1 METWATLSITDH
13 RKPIYRQALALF
25 DKIVVPI
32 PSSPIGDQTTE
43 ELDQLEAD
51 VAFLEQSG
59 AARRYEW
66 DPKEYIEW
74 RSPLMAEALAR
85 GVRRDAYMDTRFML
99 AKKMTTD
106 DVEAVP
112 VYGNMATYGTVRGEM
127 GVVNWG
133 AINEALTVEIAQILP
148 VPDHDTALADLIRM
162 REGAAFQQA
171 MKDLNEWKYV
181 RIPAILLAPN
191 HEAELR
197 RAIQDF
203 NEMAGKYKAAMK
215 EQQRSTLVKVLS
227 IVVSAATG
235 DAIGAIKEGATW
247 INESRTPR
255 WMELAERKYAPGG
268 VVYQFEE
275 AVH

>member
-43 ELDQLEAD
+43 ELDQLESD
-51 VAFLEQSG
+51 VTFLEQSG

-66 DPKEYIEW
+66 DTKEYVAW

-85 GVRRDAYMDTRFML
+85 GIRRDPYMDTRIML
-99 AKKMTTD
+99 AKKMTAD
-106 DVEAVP
+106 GVEAVP
-112 VYGNMATYGTVRGEM
+112 VYGNMATYGAARDEIGQ
-127 GVVNWG
+127 VNWG
-133 AINEALTVEIAQILP
+133 GVNDALTVEIAQTLP
-148 VPDHDTALADLIRM
+148 VPDHDTPLEDLVRM
-162 REGAAFQQA
+162 RESAAFQQA
-171 MKDLNEWKYV
+171 MNDLNDWKYL
-181 RIPAILLAPN
+181 RIPAILLAPD

-203 NEMAGKYKAAMK
+203 NKMADKYKAAMN
-215 EQQRSTLVKVLS
+215 EQQRTTPLKILS
-227 IVVSAATG
+227 ILVSAATG

-247 INESRTPR
+247 VNESRTPR

-268 VVYQFEE
+268 VVYQFQE